1 MLPADAL
8 AQTLGLG
15 PGTGQHGR
23 FNRALDR
30 LAQFRLAEWIEPG
43 RSIAVYTEVAPLRD
57 HRLGRLPEWT
67 REAHERLLDAH
78 LDRIAAVKDY
88 SAQVAEVT
96 ARLDRFERPTA
107 PGPPPEQGP
116 RTMTPRTPG
125 TRPGSVPV
133 PARSRRIEG
142 QIRRA
147 HICRFPSGKPASPS
161 RSGRL

>member
-1 MLPADAL
+1 MLPADEL

-43 RSIAVYTEVAPLRD
+43 RSIAVYTEVAPLTRSPPRAGSGVDPGGARTAARCPPRPDRHRQGLQRPGHRD
-57 HRLGRLPEWT
+57 HR
-67 REAHERLLDAH
+67 
-78 LDRIAAVKDY
+78 AA
-88 SAQVAEVT
+88 
-96 ARLDRFERPTA
+96 RPLRATHR
-107 PGPPPEQGP
+107 PGPSPEQGP

-133 PARSRRIEG
+133 PARSTPHEG

-147 HICRFPSGKPASPS
+147 HICRFPSGKPAGPS
-161 RSGRL
+161 RSGRP